1 MTDDLQRDH
10 DLDDLVRNE
19 VAGWAPRGAPDM
31 RDVLRRADH
40 GWQRPVLAY
49 SGAAAGMLALILVAS
64 LVIVLLGAHMSVTDG
79 IRERLLAH

>member
-1 MTDDLQRDH
+1 MTDRQNHDH

-19 VAGWAPRGAPDM
+19 LAGWTPRGAPDM
-31 RDVLRRADH
+31 HDVLRRADR

-49 SGAAAGMLALILVAS
+49 SGATAAALALILVAA
-64 LVIVLLGAHMSVTDG
+64 LVIVLLGTHLGVTDG